1 MIIAAYFVNFI
12 VFSFMGWVWETV
24 YCTFKT
30 KHWQN
35 RGFLY
40 GPVCPI
46 YGTAAVTA
54 LIVFNFVPV
63 LNTGSLASW
72 KIFLI
77 CAAGSAVIEY
87 TTSYVLEKI
96 FHAVWWDYSKVPLNV
111 NGRICLPATCGFG
124 LAGIVIVRYLFPFIR
139 SLHQENRPLL
149 NEGLSLFFMF
159 LFAMDLALT
168 IASLTELI
176 TKMENYSREFNARME
191 AGVEIAQQGP
201 AATLQAAKA
210 AVSSAAETAVIGA
223 YVTASDLKD
232 YAAGKAGEMKE
243 YATGKA
249 GEMKD
254 YAAGK
259 AGEMSERMRRYAAGM
274 SPRQKYH
281 LNSIQEFRN
290 ADGKAGAEKLKEA
303 LAALQEKLGTA
314 ADRAERRK

>member
-54 LIVFNFVPV
+54 MIVFNFVPV

-176 TKMENYSREFNARME
+176 TKMESYSREFNARME

-243 YATGKA
+243 YAS
-249 GEMKD
+249 
-254 YAAGK
+254 GK

-303 LAALQEKLGTA
+303 LTALQEKLGTA

>member
-1 MIIAAYFVNFI
+1 MRSGGI
-12 VFSFMGWVWETV
+12 
-24 YCTFKT
+24 
-30 KHWQN
+30 
-35 RGFLY
+35 
-40 GPVCPI
+40 
-46 YGTAAVTA
+46 TA
-54 LIVFNFVPV
+54 
-63 LNTGSLASW
+63 
-72 KIFLI
+72 
-77 CAAGSAVIEY
+77 
-87 TTSYVLEKI
+87 
-96 FHAVWWDYSKVPLNV
+96 
-111 NGRICLPATCGFG
+111 ICLPATCGFG

-149 NEGLSLFFMF
+149 NEGVSLFFMF

-243 YATGKA
+243 YAS
-249 GEMKD
+249 
-254 YAAGK
+254 GK

-281 LNSIQEFRN
+281 LNSIQEFCN

-303 LAALQEKLGTA
+303 LTALQEKLGTA